1 MTKIK
6 KIIFASILIII
17 LVITLTGCSDMKEE
31 SPNADYDTGFRI
43 IERFDNGTSIW
54 IVYDKTTGVMYIM
67 NYHGSVTPV
76 INADG
81 TPRIWSGQ
89 R

>member
-6 KIIFASILIII
+6 KIIFASILILI
-17 LVITLTGCSDMKEE
+17 LVITLTGCGMKEE
-31 SPNADYDTGFRI
+31 SPTTDYDTGFRVIEYFDSVWI
-43 IERFDNGTSIW
+43 I
-54 IVYDKTTGVMYIM
+54 YDKTTGVMYIM

>member
-1 MTKIK
+1 
-6 KIIFASILIII
+6 
-17 LVITLTGCSDMKEE
+17 MKEE
-31 SPNADYDTGFRI
+31 TPRTGYDTGFRV
-43 IERFDNGTSIW
+43 IEKFDNGSLIW
-54 IVYDKTTGVMYIM
+54 IIYDKTTGVMYIM

>member
-6 KIIFASILIII
+6 KIIFASILILISI
-17 LVITLTGCSDMKEE
+17 LILCSCEAPISED
-31 SPNADYDTGFRI
+31 
-43 IERFDNGTSIW
+43 IEGDLKTVQNCDGGNIMVDS
-54 IVYDKTTGVMYIM
+54 TTGVMYWM
-67 NYHGSVTPV
+67 STTGYNYGTLTLLV
-76 INADG
+76 NADG

>member
-6 KIIFASILIII
+6 KIIFASILMLI
-17 LVITLTGCSDMKEE
+17 LVITLTGCGMKEE
-31 SPNADYDTGFRI
+31 SPSTGYDTGFRV
-43 IERFDNGTSIW
+43 IEKFDSGSLIW
-54 IVYDKTTGVMYIM
+54 IIYDKTTGVMYIM
-67 NYHGSVTPV
+67 NYYGSITPI

>member
-1 MTKIK
+1 MNWLNW
-6 KIIFASILIII
+6 II
-17 LVITLTGCSDMKEE
+17 
-31 SPNADYDTGFRI
+31 
-43 IERFDNGTSIW
+43 
-54 IVYDKTTGVMYIM
+54 YDKTTGVMYIM
-67 NYHGSVTPV
+67 NYQGSITPI